1 MCTNKLMHA
10 YSMSARL
17 LEMLTWQEYDPP
29 AVTNKKCSRLLE
41 PTVKFAVANSV
52 VFTEMLVT
60 LSSPIAKQPNYVL
73 QKCEVLGQLTDHE
86 MKATKSWFLTSSHRV
101 ITEHGG
107 VWRITYILV
116 SLVTV
121 NFVTVSIRA
130 ILFTPQPEVRLSDGV
145 LSVKLN
151 FLSIQFS
158 FRYLTCVNHLC
169 NVPITL
175 FSVCLSELEPE
186 VLLLRTVHVTLGLV
200 PLGILVPSEPFGE
213 RFLQRSRFLWRFCVK
228 SVSIREKWTACIVF
242 RGNTKI

>member
-86 MKATKSWFLTSSHRV
+86 MKATKS
-101 ITEHGG
+101 
-107 VWRITYILV
+107 
-116 SLVTV
+116 
-121 NFVTVSIRA
+121 
-130 ILFTPQPEVRLSDGV
+130 
-145 LSVKLN
+145 
-151 FLSIQFS
+151 
-158 FRYLTCVNHLC
+158 
-169 NVPITL
+169 
-175 FSVCLSELEPE
+175 
-186 VLLLRTVHVTLGLV
+186 
-200 PLGILVPSEPFGE
+200 
-213 RFLQRSRFLWRFCVK
+213 
-228 SVSIREKWTACIVF
+228 
-242 RGNTKI
+242 